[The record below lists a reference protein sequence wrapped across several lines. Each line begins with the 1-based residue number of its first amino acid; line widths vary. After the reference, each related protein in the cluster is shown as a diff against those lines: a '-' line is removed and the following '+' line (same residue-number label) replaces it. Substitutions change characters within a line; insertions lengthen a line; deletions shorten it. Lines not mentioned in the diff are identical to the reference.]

1 MKKPKYKGGM
11 DEIKEVLSGFYPL
24 IREVY
29 RVQAALGMI
38 GGVFSVSMNTFTDFV
53 KEVLQVKDGVDAALK
68 LTDIDLLFIT
78 VNAGKRQPLNPAQA
92 LVRY

>member
-1 MKKPKYKGGM
+1 M
-11 DEIKEVLSGFYPL
+11 DEIKEVLAGFYPL

>member
-1 MKKPKYKGGM
+1 
-11 DEIKEVLSGFYPL
+11 
-24 IREVY
+24 
-29 RVQAALGMI
+29 MI
-38 GGVFSVSMNTFTDFV
+38 GGVFSISMNTFTDFV
-53 KEVLQVKDGVDAALK
+53 KEVLQIKEGVDAALK